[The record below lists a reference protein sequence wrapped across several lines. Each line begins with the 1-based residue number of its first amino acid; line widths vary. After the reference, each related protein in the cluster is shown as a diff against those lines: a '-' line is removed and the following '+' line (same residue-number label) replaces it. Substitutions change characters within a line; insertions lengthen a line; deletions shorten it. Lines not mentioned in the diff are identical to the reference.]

1 MPWTR
6 QKPQEAYG
14 NQDHVPINQL
24 GITWHGLCNRSVS
37 MEGVTNMT
45 QKLVDDDFIGP
56 IKPQMSMTYRDF
68 LMMINTGL
76 GLLDTQLQVYQ

>member
-1 MPWTR
+1 
-6 QKPQEAYG
+6 
-14 NQDHVPINQL
+14 
-24 GITWHGLCNRSVS
+24 

-45 QKLVDDDFIGP
+45 QKLADDGFIGP

-76 GLLDTQLQVYQ
+76 GLPQYPTTGVPVVKTEDDFICPPANYRLN